1 MATKKAA
8 RDCCSSHRAKLS
20 HQDAHILAHDVLLGA
35 LGALVMVGVPLIMA
49 ALKSAG
55 VW

>member
-1 MATKKAA
+1 MTRQKAA
-8 RDCCSSHRAKLS
+8 RSRCSNSRANVLS
-20 HQDAHILAHDVLLGA
+20 TDTHILAHDVLLGA

>member
-1 MATKKAA
+1 MATNKAA
-8 RDCCSSHRAKLS
+8 RDCCNRPRARMS
-20 HQDAHILAHDVLLGA
+20 TQDTHILAHDVLLGA
-35 LGALVMVGVPLIMA
+35 FGALVMVGVPLIMA